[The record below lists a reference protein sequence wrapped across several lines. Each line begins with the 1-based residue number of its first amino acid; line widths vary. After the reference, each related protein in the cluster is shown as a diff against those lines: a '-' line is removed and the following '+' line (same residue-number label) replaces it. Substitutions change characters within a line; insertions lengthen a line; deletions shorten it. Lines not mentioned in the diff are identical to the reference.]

1 LTQLS
6 RRSTKG
12 VVFNIQKFSV
22 DDGPGIRT
30 TVFMKG
36 CPLNCPWCGNP
47 ESKNFIPELMTRD
60 INCKGCGACV
70 KVCPQDAISLTK
82 DTGRRIDRTICDQC
96 LLCVQSCLYGSLVRC
111 GTHMTVN
118 EVLDEVL
125 QDRIFYK
132 NSGGGVTVS
141 GGEPLSQS
149 AFVSALF
156 AECKNEGLQTALDT
170 SGYAKW
176 KHIQAVLPFVDLI
189 LFDIKH
195 LDPEIHQ
202 KIIGVS
208 NDIILD
214 NLEKVS
220 KVKEV
225 WLRIPLVPG
234 FNDSEEQIRKIAL
247 LGKEVGVQKI
257 SLLPYHEGGRSKSDQ
272 LGIAYGFPDRKTQDE
287 ASVNHLKRMIE
298 TIGLAVS
305 VGN

>member
-1 LTQLS
+1 
-6 RRSTKG
+6 
-12 VVFNIQKFSV
+12 
-22 DDGPGIRT
+22 
-30 TVFMKG
+30 M
-36 CPLNCPWCGNP
+36 
-47 ESKNFIPELMTRD
+47 
-60 INCKGCGACV
+60 